1 MRGNRS
7 KGKKSSIFRMFL
19 IPLIGVMLL
28 QGAITI
34 GTLVTR
40 QITRTLEEYSSS
52 MMSRLVEN
60 RKVILQTGA
69 WCCKTT

>member
-1 MRGNRS
+1 
-7 KGKKSSIFRMFL
+7 MFL

-34 GTLVTR
+34 GTLVGR

-52 MMSRLVEN
+52 MMSRLVARSAAARSE
-60 RKVILQTGA
+60 RWYSSTFRA
-69 WCCKTT
+69 A